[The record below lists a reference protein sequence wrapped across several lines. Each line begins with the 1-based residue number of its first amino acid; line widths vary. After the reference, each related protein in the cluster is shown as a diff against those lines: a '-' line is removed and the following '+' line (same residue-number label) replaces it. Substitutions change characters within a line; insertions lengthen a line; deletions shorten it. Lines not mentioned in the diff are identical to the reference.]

1 MTNKKH
7 TNIEL
12 GKLKPF
18 SGVLVDEKGK
28 ELPVTGD
35 PFFVPDDYLNKNDE
49 ASMSMKS
56 LHASIKEQKVLTPI
70 LVRPSKADDGTY
82 EILSGYRRTKVC
94 EVLAAKNQSFQTI
107 PAIIIDDCDDA
118 TASIIITS
126 SNVQRQKISLLE
138 TIKSCGRMFRGMKH
152 RGKKTKKNERATV
165 DIVAEI
171 MGIKPRKVTMYSQ
184 FLELP
189 EYMLQLLGNKVK
201 TADGVLRIPSRSGD
215 VLSSVERA
223 QLDVISQVMESDETT
238 YLPIESAKELK
249 QFCKNHDE
257 VTADDVMR
265 FVKKADQ
272 EQEQE
277 QDTSVKKRRIA
288 ISDDTINAYCR
299 DMSDQQFEELVT
311 GLLKEWMASNNG
323 ASRASSENDVNGE
336 NGANDEGANTANNEN
351 VINPADSDTADT
363 ADATDIQK

>member
-7 TNIEL
+7 MNIEL

-49 ASMSMKS
+49 ASISMKS

-94 EVLAAKNQSFQTI
+94 EVLAAKDQNFQKI

-118 TASIIITS
+118 TASVIITS

-152 RGKKTKKNERATV
+152 RGKKNRENERATV
-165 DIVAEI
+165 EIVAEI

-189 EYMLQLLGNKVK
+189 EYMLQLLGNKMK
-201 TADGVLRIPSRSGD
+201 TADGDLRVPSKSGEI
-215 VLSSVERA
+215 LSSVERA
-223 QLDVISQVMESDETT
+223 KLDVISQAMESDEAT

-249 QFCKNHDE
+249 QFCKHHDE
-257 VTADDVMR
+257 VTTDDVMR
-265 FVKKADQ
+265 FFKKAD
-272 EQEQE
+272 QEQE
-277 QDTSVKKRRIA
+277 QDTSVKKRRVA
-288 ISDDTINAYCR
+288 ISDNMINTYCR

>member
-1 MTNKKH
+1 MSNKKH
-7 TNIEL
+7 MNIEL

-49 ASMSMKS
+49 ASISMKS

-94 EVLAAKNQSFQTI
+94 EVLATKDQNFQKI

-118 TASIIITS
+118 TASVIITS

-152 RGKKTKKNERATV
+152 RGKKNRENERATV
-165 DIVAEI
+165 EIVAEI

-201 TADGVLRIPSRSGD
+201 TADGDLRVPLKSGEI
-215 VLSSVERA
+215 LSSVERA
-223 QLDVISQVMESDETT
+223 KLDVISQAMESDEAT

-249 QFCKNHDE
+249 QFCKHHDE
-257 VTADDVMR
+257 VTTDDVIR
-265 FVKKADQ
+265 FFKKAD
-272 EQEQE
+272 QEQE
-277 QDTSVKKRRIA
+277 QDTSVKKRRVA
-288 ISDDTINAYCR
+288 ISDNMINTYCR

-323 ASRASSENDVNGE
+323 ASRASGENDVNGE

-351 VINPADSDTADT
+351 VINPADSDTAD
-363 ADATDIQK
+363 ATDIQK